1 MKQIPLDKLQ
11 VATPAELE
19 HGLMVVCER
28 SDGSYGVVVGRRC
41 LRILRELEHSGLVPA
56 DIPIR
61 CLVLE
66 EGGDR

>member
-11 VATPAELE
+11 AATQAELE

-28 SDGSYGVVVGRRC
+28 SDGSYGVVVGKRC
-41 LRILRELEHSGLVPA
+41 LRILRELEQSGLVPA

-61 CLVLE
+61 CVVLR
-66 EGGDR
+66 G

>member
-11 VATPAELE
+11 AATQAELE
-19 HGLMVVCER
+19 HGLMVVRER
-28 SDGSYGVVVGRRC
+28 PDGSYGVVVGKRC
-41 LRILRELEHSGLVPA
+41 LKILQELEQSGLLPA

-61 CLVLE
+61 CIVLD